1 MKTQLLTAIAALT
14 LSTAAS
20 AQFYGV
26 ASAGLT
32 RLDVDCT
39 GTSSCDKSDTGIK
52 LLGGYKF
59 MPNLA
64 AEIGYFDYGKSKA
77 AAPGITGDIKN
88 SAFGGGVAYHL
99 DVAPNWVGVGRLGL
113 AQVKTKISGT
123 VAGLGSASDSDTNTA
138 LYGGLGVGYKLNRNL
153 SIDGAWDFSKSKY
166 DKNGAST
173 SGNINM
179 FSAGVTYAF

>member
-1 MKTQLLTAIAALT
+1 MKVQVLTALAALA

-20 AQFYGV
+20 AQLYGV
-26 ASAGLT
+26 VSAGIS

-39 GTSSCDKSDTGIK
+39 GASSCDKSGTGIK
-52 LLGGYKF
+52 LLGGYRF

-64 AEIGYFDYGKSKA
+64 AEVGYFDYGKAKA

-88 SAFGGGVAYHL
+88 TAFGGGVAYHL
-99 DVAPNWVGVGRLGL
+99 DLAPSWNAVGRLGV

-123 VAGLGSASDSDTNTA
+123 VSGLGSASDSDSNTA

-166 DKNGAST
+166 NKNGVDE
-173 SGNINM
+173 SGNINV
-179 FSAGVTYAF
+179 FSVGVTYGF